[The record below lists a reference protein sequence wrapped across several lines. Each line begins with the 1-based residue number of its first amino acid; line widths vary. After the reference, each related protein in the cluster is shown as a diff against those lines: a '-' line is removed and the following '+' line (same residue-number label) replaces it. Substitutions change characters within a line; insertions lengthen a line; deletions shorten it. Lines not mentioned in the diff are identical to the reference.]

1 MRRNFRGVPRISW
14 RCVAIAA
21 CAVLLASCVVVHDY
35 VVPGTDPWGTAFDG
49 SGRVWVAMPGC
60 DPSPTCSGSTP
71 PGKLALFDPHTS
83 TWTTVVSL
91 PAGFGQPLFVSVDRN
106 GKVWFTMPVTNTI
119 GRFDPVTT
127 SVRQWGI
134 PTTSGGPWD
143 LAIDGNGK
151 VWFTEHYANK
161 IGAFDP
167 GSQTFQEVSTPAA
180 NSNPYGITVDNSNN
194 IWFTENTDSVAL
206 IAEYTNNG
214 ILHEYKI
221 RNTSTAGTGLTP
233 HRITLDPSGNVW
245 WSEGWVSAIGKLD
258 RATAQPGTNAGVTEY
273 SYAPSCNSCGSH
285 TSGIAADS
293 KGVIWL
299 DDSLQNTFGS
309 FSTSSQTFS
318 FYNSPSGGHP
328 HDGLNVDSQDRIWFD
343 EEFANRLAVATQF
356 GPPTSAAATSSAA
369 TNSR

>member
-1 MRRNFRGVPRISW
+1 MKRRNRTFRCISAF
-14 RCVAIAA
+14 VATIAA
-21 CAVLLASCVVVHDY
+21 TGPWFGAVIKAGSPSAFASGITSAVGY
-35 VVPGTDPWGTAFDG
+35 PTPYGQPWGTAFDA

-161 IGAFDP
+161 IGVFDP
-167 GSQTFQEVSTPAA
+167 GSETFQEVSTPAA
-180 NSNPYGITVDNSNN
+180 NSNPYGITVD
-194 IWFTENTDSVAL
+194 
-206 IAEYTNNG
+206 
-214 ILHEYKI
+214 
-221 RNTSTAGTGLTP
+221 
-233 HRITLDPSGNVW
+233 
-245 WSEGWVSAIGKLD
+245 
-258 RATAQPGTNAGVTEY
+258 
-273 SYAPSCNSCGSH
+273 
-285 TSGIAADS
+285 
-293 KGVIWL
+293 
-299 DDSLQNTFGS
+299 
-309 FSTSSQTFS
+309 
-318 FYNSPSGGHP
+318 
-328 HDGLNVDSQDRIWFD
+328 
-343 EEFANRLAVATQF
+343 
-356 GPPTSAAATSSAA
+356 
-369 TNSR
+369 